1 MSIFDQLQAACLPH
15 LEAYRDD
22 LVKHDK
28 EIIANRHGVPFVHVT
43 RANGTHIC
51 FMPSAADY
59 PAPGVYVPYL
69 FGTANRDHVL
79 EQVVTFVDYW
89 LRPCAE
95 TVKAVYWFDGQR
107 LRKIDLE
114 KAQKLLRDYGRR
126 VRDTWRR
133 ADFEIGVGCVADGV
147 TAAVA

>member
-1 MSIFDQLQAACLPH
+1 MSIFEELQAACLP
-15 LEAYRDD
+15 LVEAYRDD

-28 EIIANRHGVPFVHVT
+28 ESIGNRPGVPFIHVT
-43 RANGTHIC
+43 RASGTHIC

-79 EQVVTFVDYW
+79 EQVVTFADYW

-95 TVKAVYWFDGQR
+95 PVKLVHYFDGRR
-107 LRKIDLE
+107 LRKVSLKD
-114 KAQKLLRDYGRR
+114 AQELLRDYGRR

-133 ADFEIGVGCVADGV
+133 ADYRPGVGCVADGV